1 MRTLLTSALL
11 VATLAGCSSVS
22 DFLSPYRIDVR
33 QGNFVSQEMVAQL
46 KPGMSREQ
54 VRFVLGAPL
63 LTDVFHAD
71 RWDYVYRFQPG
82 KGKLQERKLTVIFE
96 NGSLARLEGD
106 VRPDEA
112 GTQ

>member
-1 MRTLLTSALL
+1 LLFRLRLPQSIPDRRSPRQFRFPGNGGAAQTRN
-11 VATLAGCSSVS
+11 VARAGS
-22 DFLSPYRIDVR
+22 
-33 QGNFVSQEMVAQL
+33 
-46 KPGMSREQ
+46 
-54 VRFVLGAPL
+54 FVLGAPL

>member
-1 MRTLLTSALL
+1 MRTPYHPHSSLQPLQVALPSP
-11 VATLAGCSSVS
+11 TSSVHTGS
-22 DFLSPYRIDVR
+22 TFAKAISFHRKWWRSSNPDVAR
-33 QGNFVSQEMVAQL
+33 AGS
-46 KPGMSREQ
+46 
-54 VRFVLGAPL
+54 FVLGAPL

-106 VRPDEA
+106 VRPEEA